1 MSHGVRIAP
10 LEPPYESG
18 IEELLAK
25 WMPPGAGVAPLALFR
40 TLAVHNDLAARMRP
54 LGAGIL
60 GSRIVDPVHREVII
74 ARPAD
79 AAIASMSGG
88 FTPSRSASHSV

>member
-1 MSHGVRIAP
+1 VSHGVRIAP

-54 LGAGIL
+54 LGRASWAAALWI
-60 GSRIVDPVHREVII
+60 PCT
-74 ARPAD
+74 ARSSSPD
-79 AAIASMSGG
+79 LR
-88 FTPSRSASHSV
+88 TLRLRV